1 MQELFRWLVDLSMI
15 QLLEEKRLRKSG
27 FIVTENYRIRFKEHT
42 TKALI
47 EKIGLNM
54 NTKSAF
60 KG

>member
-1 MQELFRWLVDLSMI
+1 MI
-15 QLLEEKRLRKSG
+15 GLLEEKRLRKSG
-27 FIVTENYRIRFKEHT
+27 FIVTENYRIRLEEHT

-47 EKIGLNM
+47 GKIGLNM